1 MYDDGKAL
9 LFLNGVNTGRM
20 EILKQIEDILNTEE
34 FPEYVDWRIRELF
47 EKYKKDGVI

>member
-1 MYDDGKAL
+1 MYDDGKVL
-9 LFLNGVNTGRM
+9 LFLNGVNAGRM

-34 FPEYVDWRIRELF
+34 FVDLRIRELF